1 MSAADSKRPAVEI
14 DRVTKRF
21 DQTLALDGIAL
32 SIEEG
37 SFVVLL
43 GPSGSGK
50 TTLLNI
56 LGGFLEPTGGRVL
69 IKGQDLTFVPPAK
82 RPTTTVFQD
91 YALFPHMTIAG
102 NVGFGLAMR
111 GVAKAERRRRVEAA
125 LEMVGLAHT
134 RARKVHQLSGGQ
146 KQRIALARALV
157 VEPAVL
163 LLDEPLGALDL
174 KLRRQMQE
182 ELKAIQKRVGTTFVH
197 VTHDQDE
204 AMAIADT
211 VVVMNE
217 GRIED
222 QGAPERVYLRPRTR
236 FTAGFMGDSNFIDG
250 RVAEA
255 AAGRVTVETPLGRF
269 AVEGAAE
276 VGQAVSLSLRP
287 EHVQAGAATRTASG
301 AATGTAPGAA
311 LGAEQALGTARVLEA
326 GFFGTHHQCT
336 AALASAERPFKV
348 RLPQKESVAPGAELA
363 LFVDPAD
370 LVLLTG

>member
-1 MSAADSKRPAVEI
+1 MTSGDTGPPAVEI
-14 DRVTKRF
+14 DRVSKRF
-21 DQTLALDGIAL
+21 ERTQALDAITLAIG
-32 SIEEG
+32 EG

-56 LGGFLEPTGGRVL
+56 LGGFLEPTSGRVR
-69 IKGQDLTFVPPAK
+69 IKDQDVTFVPPAK

-111 GVAKAERRRRVEAA
+111 GVARPERRARVETA

-134 RARKVHQLSGGQ
+134 RTRKVYQLSGGQ

-211 VVVMNE
+211 IVVMNE

-222 QGAPERVYLRPRTR
+222 QGAPERVYLRPKTR
-236 FTAGFMGDSNFIDG
+236 FTADFMGDSNFIDG

-255 AAGRVTVETPLGRF
+255 AAGRVVVDTALGRF
-269 AVEGAAE
+269 TVEGAAAA
-276 VGQAVSLSLRP
+276 GQPVALSVRP
-287 EHVQAGAATRTASG
+287 EHVQAGTAAGSAQ
-301 AATGTAPGAA
+301 P
-311 LGAEQALGTARVLEA
+311 LGTARVLES

-336 AALASAERPFKV
+336 AALEGAERPFKV
-348 RLPQKESVAPGAELA
+348 RLPQKESLAPGADLA

>member
-1 MSAADSKRPAVEI
+1 VNGGNARHAAVEI
-14 DRVTKRF
+14 ERVSKRF
-21 DQTLALDGIAL
+21 AETLALDDIAL
-32 SIEEG
+32 AIEEG

-56 LGGFLEPTGGRVL
+56 LGGFLEPSEGSVL
-69 IKGQDLTFVPPAK
+69 IKGADVTFVPPAK
-82 RPTTTVFQD
+82 RPTATVFQD

-111 GVAKAERRRRVEAA
+111 RVAKPKRRARVESA

-134 RARKVHQLSGGQ
+134 SARKVHQLSGGQ

-211 VVVMNE
+211 IVVMNE

-236 FTAGFMGDSNFIDG
+236 FTADFMGDSNFLDG
-250 RVAEA
+250 RVVEA
-255 AAGRVTVETPLGRF
+255 AGERATVDTALGRF
-269 AVEGAAE
+269 AVKGAATA
-276 VGQAVSLSLRP
+276 GQGVALAIRP
-287 EHVQAGAATRTASG
+287 EHVQACEAKGSA
-301 AATGTAPGAA
+301 
-311 LGAEQALGTARVLEA
+311 QALGTARVLES

-336 AALASAERPFKV
+336 AALGGVDHAFKV
-348 RLPQKESVAPGAELA
+348 RLPQKEAIAPGTELA

-370 LVLLTG
+370 MVLLTR